1 MSIVINDFEVVVEQ
15 PPEPNPTAE
24 RADARSELLPPL
36 RPEEVVRIQIWH
48 ESRLRRLWA
57 D

>member
-15 PPEPNPTAE
+15 PPEQSPTQD
-24 RADARSELLPPL
+24 RASDLPELLPPL
-36 RPEEVVRIQIWH
+36 RPEEVVRIQIRH
-48 ESRLRRLWA
+48 ELRLKRLWA